1 MAAYPSYLGIDVSQ
15 KAIAICQAL
24 FSGDNSKHFL
34 HADDFEGAT
43 SELTLSL
50 DVVYHLVED
59 DVFSAYMNTLFM
71 SAERFVVIY
80 STNFEDKSWHGHVR
94 HRRFTDWIAA
104 NKPEWQLSSVV
115 KNVFPEGF
123 DDGDCSNADF
133 YFYVK
138 TA

>member
-15 KAIAICQAL
+15 KAIAICQVL
-24 FSGDNSKHFL
+24 FYGDNSKHFL

-59 DVFSAYMNTLFM
+59 DVFSAYMHTLFM

-104 NKPEWQLSSVV
+104 NKSEWQLSSVI